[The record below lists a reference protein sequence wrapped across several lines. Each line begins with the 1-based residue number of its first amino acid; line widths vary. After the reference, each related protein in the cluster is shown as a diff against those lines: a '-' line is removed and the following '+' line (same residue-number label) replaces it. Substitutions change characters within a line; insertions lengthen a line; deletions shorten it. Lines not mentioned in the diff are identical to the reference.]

1 MHRIFGLLFLDELG
15 CDASTKLKKNGV
27 GFVVSQDVVDN
38 SRYED
43 GVGYWVRRL
52 GVAVRS

>member
-1 MHRIFGLLFLDELG
+1 MHRIFGLLFLDKLG
-15 CDASTKLKKNGV
+15 CDASTKLKKDGV

-52 GVAVRS
+52 GVAIRS